1 MSQYEKRKI
10 AVKVA
15 DWVNAIEGHPVSD
28 TPQDDF
34 FYWRKFLLKHLGSAP
49 PSKYFKNDEKK

>member
-15 DWVNAIEGHPVSD
+15 DAINAIEGHPVSD
-28 TPQDDF
+28 NAKNLSNQWANGEITAEQM
-34 FYWRKFLLKHLGSAP
+34 KELLISQYVKV
-49 PSKYFKNDEKK
+49 